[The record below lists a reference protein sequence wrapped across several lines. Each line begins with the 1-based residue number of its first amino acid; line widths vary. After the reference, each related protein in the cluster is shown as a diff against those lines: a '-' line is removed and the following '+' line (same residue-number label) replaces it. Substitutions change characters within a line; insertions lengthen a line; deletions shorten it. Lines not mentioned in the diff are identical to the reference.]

1 MKQFVVCLIL
11 GTLLFS
17 TGETAAQGTFKVDTS
32 LTPGQLIRC
41 VWLDSTR
48 SNGLAFTHINHTGAK
63 SSLGHFAYS
72 GLAGDLPETGIILST
87 GDVTKAM
94 GPNMT
99 NSSVIHYNPGDSLV
113 ETIATG
119 KTYDASTLSFRFNS
133 FTDSIAFA
141 FVFASDEYLEY
152 VNEGV
157 SDVFGF
163 FCRKKGSSAW
173 QNLATLPNSEVPIT
187 VDLINTKENSDYYLH
202 NYYYNDVSARRRH
215 HTAEE
220 IERSWLLGFDGLTQG
235 ISTGMR
241 VEPYSTYEFRITIA
255 DVGDNRFDSWVMLV
269 GQSFKS
275 SGKIVTPGLKELKS
289 FLSIVDQDLAYTQ
302 SGDTLNVTSQLYFDF
317 DSHTLQE
324 ASKSLLESLTKVMQ
338 FSHFELTIL
347 GYTDPSGSRDYNLQL
362 SEKRAGSVAGF
373 LEEAGISPNRLK
385 AVGMG
390 EYTLETDDAAARKVV
405 FQLVPGK

>member
-1 MKQFVVCLIL
+1 
-11 GTLLFS
+11 
-17 TGETAAQGTFKVDTS
+17 
-32 LTPGQLIRC
+32 
-41 VWLDSTR
+41 
-48 SNGLAFTHINHTGAK
+48 
-63 SSLGHFAYS
+63 
-72 GLAGDLPETGIILST
+72 
-87 GDVTKAM
+87 
-94 GPNMT
+94 
-99 NSSVIHYNPGDSLV
+99 SLV

-119 KTYDASTLSFRFNS
+119 KTHDASTLSFRFNS